1 MTNMSIIS
9 APVKVSIN
17 MNESTYQGGWKADKK
32 HGYGVRKYSNG
43 DIYRGDYKNGEM
55 HGDGKYTFSDGDY
68 YKGEFEDGYFQGEG
82 KWHYADSDTYKEG
95 TWFEDEYIG
104 E

>member
-1 MTNMSIIS
+1 
-9 APVKVSIN
+9 
-17 MNESTYQGGWKADKK
+17 
-32 HGYGVRKYSNG
+32 
-43 DIYRGDYKNGEM
+43 M

-68 YKGEFEDGYFQGEG
+68 YKGELEDGYFQGEG
-82 KWHYADSDTYKEG
+82 KWHYADSGTYKEG